1 MRELVPDPCSICC
14 CSALCTSRLPEPV
27 HPQRCRDVTTSAPRR
42 ARDAIGRPWPALAGN
57 GCLRSTRSAARD
69 LGRRDTQSTLWE
81 SAPMRKGRC
90 YTRRDEVRGESCVR
104 PSLNASDTTEHSPR
118 RERRAL
124 RVVSRLGN
132 KFPPQVTA
140 VKAEPCEAV
149 TARAPRKRGD
159 KVAAAEP
166 RDISIFLRP
175 PPTSTSTSRYYNK
188 AYTVTSRGR
197 EHPSD
202 VPTVCSRVYACTGP
216 RRGGAVRS
224 SPPLP
229 VPVLAPTRKGRAVL

>member
-1 MRELVPDPCSICC
+1 M
-14 CSALCTSRLPEPV
+14 
-27 HPQRCRDVTTSAPRR
+27 
-42 ARDAIGRPWPALAGN
+42 
-57 GCLRSTRSAARD
+57 
-69 LGRRDTQSTLWE
+69 
-81 SAPMRKGRC
+81 
-90 YTRRDEVRGESCVR
+90 
-104 PSLNASDTTEHSPR
+104 
-118 RERRAL
+118 
-124 RVVSRLGN
+124 
-132 KFPPQVTA
+132 
-140 VKAEPCEAV
+140 KAEPCEAV

-166 RDISIFLRP
+166 RDIFNLFLRP
-175 PPTSTSTSRYYNK
+175 LPASTSTSRYYNK